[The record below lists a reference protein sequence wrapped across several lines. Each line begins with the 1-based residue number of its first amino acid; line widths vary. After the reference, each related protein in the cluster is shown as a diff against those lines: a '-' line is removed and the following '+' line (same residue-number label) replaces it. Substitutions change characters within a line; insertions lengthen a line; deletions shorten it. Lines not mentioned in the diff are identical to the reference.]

1 MNHIRIEDN
10 PFDIVMKFFLFLFLS
25 LAELVR
31 GWIVCSRLLH
41 DPDASVPAISEE
53 DDSHRFQVLRNS
65 LQSSAG
71 IYRIS
76 TRTLGD

>member
-10 PFDIVMKFFLFLFLS
+10 PFDIVMKFFLFLS

-53 DDSHRFQVLRNS
+53 DDSHRFHVLRNS

-76 TRTLGD
+76 TRTLAD

>member
-10 PFDIVMKFFLFLFLS
+10 PFDIVVKFFLFLS

-31 GWIVCSRLLH
+31 GWIVCSRLLD

-53 DDSHRFQVLRNS
+53 DRLTPLSGSQKFSPVIGRNLS
-65 LQSSAG
+65 NFYANA
-71 IYRIS
+71 R
-76 TRTLGD
+76 